1 MPDFSDTER
10 QLIDLLKVGAKFKFD
25 GVEYI
30 VSKPSCKPTVA
41 KGECKTDVYVQT
53 ASVNGDKVF
62 KISVKQQNADFL
74 ENKMSYE
81 RAVELFGLHADDVI
95 MQATNSIKDNFLK
108 TPIIY
113 FTRKGNT
120 NAKSITLGWKFEFV
134 NKPGGKLSSSM
145 QLTTRQIVDV
155 YSGTSLPEDKKNAI
169 VNGEEIVDSGIA
181 DFILVVDQDK
191 NITIGDFEKGL
202 MAIEKFVETEKPT
215 IYFACKALNYRAE
228 KDKWDGNRPLSVYV
242 DWYIKDAKLVGE
254 LRFDEP
260 LHHKGNEIGNIVQNL
275 LAELGINADNFLR
288 LRDVIDSSIPVFG

>member
-1 MPDFSDTER
+1 MPNFSDTER
-10 QLIDLLKVGAKFKFD
+10 RLIDLLKVGAKFKFD

-228 KDKWDGNRPLSVYV
+228 KDKWDGDRPLSVYV

-288 LRDVIDSSIPVFG
+288 LRDIIDSSIPVFG

>member
-81 RAVELFGLHADDVI
+81 RAVELFGLHTDDVI

-228 KDKWDGNRPLSVYV
+228 KDKWDGDRPLSVYV

>member
-10 QLIDLLKVGAKFKFD
+10 RLIDLLKVGAKFKFD

-81 RAVELFGLHADDVI
+81 RAVELFGLHADEVI
-95 MQATNSIKDNFLK
+95 MRATNSIKDNFLT

-145 QLTTRQIVDV
+145 HLTTQQIVDV

-169 VNGEEIVDSGIA
+169 VNGEEIVDSGVA

-202 MAIEKFVETEKPT
+202 MTIEKFVETETPT

-228 KDKWDGNRPLSVYV
+228 KDKWDGDRPLSVYV

-260 LHHKGNEIGNIVQNL
+260 LHHKGNEIGNKVQNL
-275 LAELGINADNFLR
+275 LAELGINADSFLG
-288 LRDVIDSSIPVFG
+288 LRDVIDPSIPVFG

>member
-1 MPDFSDTER
+1 M
-10 QLIDLLKVGAKFKFD
+10 
-25 GVEYI
+25 EYI

-228 KDKWDGNRPLSVYV
+228 KDKWDGDRPLSVYV

>member
-1 MPDFSDTER
+1 MPNFSDTER

-145 QLTTRQIVDV
+145 QLTTLQIVDV

-181 DFILVVDQDK
+181 DF
-191 NITIGDFEKGL
+191 G
-202 MAIEKFVETEKPT
+202 
-215 IYFACKALNYRAE
+215 C
-228 KDKWDGNRPLSVYV
+228 
-242 DWYIKDAKLVGE
+242 
-254 LRFDEP
+254 
-260 LHHKGNEIGNIVQNL
+260 
-275 LAELGINADNFLR
+275 
-288 LRDVIDSSIPVFG
+288 

>member
-1 MPDFSDTER
+1 MPNFSDTER

-228 KDKWDGNRPLSVYV
+228 KDKWDGDRPLSVYV

-288 LRDVIDSSIPVFG
+288 LRDIIDSSIPVFG

>member
-1 MPDFSDTER
+1 MPNFSDTER

-228 KDKWDGNRPLSVYV
+228 KDKWDGDRPLSVYV

-260 LHHKGNEIGNIVQNL
+260 LHQKGNEIGNIVQNL

-288 LRDVIDSSIPVFG
+288 LRDIIDSSIPVFG

>member
-228 KDKWDGNRPLSVYV
+228 KDKWDGDRPLSVYV

-275 LAELGINADNFLR
+275 LAELGINADSFLR
-288 LRDVIDSSIPVFG
+288 LKDVVDPSIPVFG

>member
-10 QLIDLLKVGAKFKFD
+10 RLIELLEVGAKFRFD

-53 ASVNGDKVF
+53 NSANGDKVF

-74 ENKMSYE
+74 ENKMSHE
-81 RAVELFGLHADDVI
+81 RAVEIFGAKADEVI
-95 MQATNSIKDNFLK
+95 MQATNSIKENFQK

-113 FTRKGNT
+113 FVRKGRT
-120 NAKSITLGWKFEFV
+120 DAKSITLGWKFEFV
-134 NKPGGKLSSSM
+134 NKTGGNLSSSM
-145 QLTTRQIVDV
+145 QLTTQQIVDI
-155 YSGTSLPEDKKNAI
+155 YSGTSLPGDKKNAI
-169 VNGEEIVDSGIA
+169 VNGEEVIDSGIA

-191 NITIGDFEKGL
+191 NMTIEDFEKGL
-202 MAIEKFVETEKPT
+202 MTIEKFVETEKPT

-228 KDKWDGNRPLSVYV
+228 KDKWDGDRPLSVYV
-242 DWYIKDAKLVGE
+242 DWHIENTKLVGE

-260 LHHKGNEIGNIVQNL
+260 LHHKGNEIGNRVQNL
-275 LAELGINADNFLR
+275 LLELGINSDNFSR
-288 LRDVIDSSIPVFG
+288 LRDVIDSSISVCG

>member
-1 MPDFSDTER
+1 MPNFSDTER
-10 QLIDLLKVGAKFKFD
+10 RLIDLLKVGAKFKFD

-30 VSKPSCKPTVA
+30 VSKPSCKPSVA
-41 KGECKTDVYVQT
+41 RGECKTDVYVQT

-228 KDKWDGNRPLSVYV
+228 KDKWDGDRPLSVYV

-288 LRDVIDSSIPVFG
+288 LRDIIDSSIPVFG

>member
-228 KDKWDGNRPLSVYV
+228 KDKWDGDRPLSVYV

>member
-1 MPDFSDTER
+1 MPNFSDTER

-181 DFILVVDQDK
+181 DFILVVDQVK

-228 KDKWDGNRPLSVYV
+228 KDKWDGDRPLSVYV

-288 LRDVIDSSIPVFG
+288 LRDIIDSSIPVFG

>member
-1 MPDFSDTER
+1 MPNFSDTER

-74 ENKMSYE
+74 ENKISYE

-228 KDKWDGNRPLSVYV
+228 KDKWDGDRPLSVYV

-288 LRDVIDSSIPVFG
+288 LRDIIDSSIPVFG

>member
-1 MPDFSDTER
+1 MPNFSDTER

-202 MAIEKFVETEKPT
+202 MAIEKFVETEKTT

-228 KDKWDGNRPLSVYV
+228 KDKWDGDRPLSVYV

-288 LRDVIDSSIPVFG
+288 LRDIIDSSIPVFG

>member
-1 MPDFSDTER
+1 MPNFSDTER

-202 MAIEKFVETEKPT
+202 MAIEKLVETEKPT

-228 KDKWDGNRPLSVYV
+228 KDKWDGDRPLSVYV

-288 LRDVIDSSIPVFG
+288 LRDIIDSSIPVFG